1 MNVARNSRAQG
12 GHGAA
17 DRSPGQAIGRD
28 GADPPTDRGLPLC
41 SAWSVIL
48 VLLLSGCS
56 DDRAAFEIGASAQHS
71 LTLIR
76 VQTFPWEKTARYSLV
91 AARLPECQRRHDLGA
106 GGADSRV
113 EVYSPGNDAW
123 ILRQGRRMYVVETRT
138 CEGFARL
145 EAEPEG
151 GAGALQGSFQMRG
164 GKFVFVSAPQAAEGA
179 PLETPAAR

>member
-1 MNVARNSRAQG
+1 M
-12 GHGAA
+12 
-17 DRSPGQAIGRD
+17 
-28 GADPPTDRGLPLC
+28 PLG

-48 VLLLSGCS
+48 VLLLAACS
-56 DDRAAFEIGASAQHS
+56 DHRAAFEIEGSAQHS

-123 ILRQGRRMYVVETRT
+123 ILRQGKRMYVVETRT

-151 GAGALQGSFQMRG
+151 GTGALQGSFQMRG
-164 GKFVFVSAPQAAEGA
+164 GQFVFVSTPKAAEGA
-179 PLETPAAR
+179 PPETPAGR